1 MEQQLKALKCE
12 DSLPL
17 NQSER
22 LNSALVNW
30 FEEFGKDYPWRST
43 NDPYEILVSEMM
55 LQQTQVSTVL
65 ERGYYRNWLE
75 QFPDFKAL
83 SLATEVE
90 VLRAWEGLGYYSR
103 ARNLH
108 KVAIAVMKDFGGVFP
123 SDLSLIEA
131 LPGIGQYTAGAVASF
146 AFNAA
151 VPAVDANIARVLARL
166 FEFTERIDTSGGQK
180 QLWKW
185 AGGLVPKSGARLWN
199 SALMELGQ
207 TLCKAKSVQC
217 QECPAVSWCLSEN
230 PLELPVKKSRPK
242 ITETQE
248 HVVFAFEA
256 KRVLLEKETGRRRKG
271 MWKLPERTPE
281 SLNGL
286 RLLLVHKYGITRYR
300 VTMNVYEAKKESALE
315 NEEWFN
321 TKELEDLPM
330 PSPYRRVLQKILKI

>member
-1 MEQQLKALKCE
+1 M
-12 DSLPL
+12 
-17 NQSER
+17 
-22 LNSALVNW
+22 
-30 FEEFGKDYPWRST
+30 
-43 NDPYEILVSEMM
+43 
-55 LQQTQVSTVL
+55 
-65 ERGYYRNWLE
+65 
-75 QFPDFKAL
+75 
-83 SLATEVE
+83 
-90 VLRAWEGLGYYSR
+90 
-103 ARNLH
+103 
-108 KVAIAVMKDFGGVFP
+108 
-123 SDLSLIEA
+123 
-131 LPGIGQYTAGAVASF
+131 
-146 AFNAA
+146 
-151 VPAVDANIARVLARL
+151 
-166 FEFTERIDTSGGQK
+166 
-180 QLWKW
+180 
-185 AGGLVPKSGARLWN
+185 PKSGAKLWN

-256 KRVLLEKETGRRRKG
+256 KRVLLETETGRRRKG

-286 RLLLVHKYGITRYR
+286 QLLLVQKYGITRYR

>member
-1 MEQQLKALKCE
+1 MAQQLKALKCE

-22 LNSALVNW
+22 LNSALISW

-65 ERGYYRNWLE
+65 ERGYYRKWLE
-75 QFPDFKAL
+75 RFPDFEAL
-83 SLATEVE
+83 SSASEEGVHR
-90 VLRAWEGLGYYSR
+90 VWEGLGYYSR

-108 KVAIAVMKDFGGVFP
+108 KVAIAVIKDFGGVFP
-123 SDLSLIEA
+123 SDLSLIEG

-166 FEFTERIDTSGGQK
+166 FEFTERIDTSSGQK

-185 AGGLVPKSGARLWN
+185 AGELVPESGARSWN

-230 PLELPVKKSRPK
+230 PLELPVKKSRPE
-242 ITETQE
+242 ITELQE
-248 HVVFAFEA
+248 HVVFAFEG
-256 KRVLLEKETGRRRKG
+256 KEILLEKETGRRRKG
-271 MWKLPERTPE
+271 MWKLPERAAE

-286 RLLLVHKYGITRYR
+286 RLLTVQKYGITRYR

-315 NEEWFN
+315 NEQWFSTEEVEN
-321 TKELEDLPM
+321 LPM
-330 PSPYRRVLQKILKI
+330 PSPYRRVLKKIIKV